1 MLSTQ
6 LELPDGVLA
15 VTVQHAPQVSVIF
28 GLVPAGSSDVH
39 ETYGNVTCWA
49 RTLSDR
55 RARVGRACRCR
66 TRGAGGWMP
75 AWTGMGRR

>member
-39 ETYGNVTCWA
+39 ETYEVDPI
-49 RTLSDR
+49 L
-55 RARVGRACRCR
+55 CRWR
-66 TRGAGGWMP
+66 
-75 AWTGMGRR
+75 